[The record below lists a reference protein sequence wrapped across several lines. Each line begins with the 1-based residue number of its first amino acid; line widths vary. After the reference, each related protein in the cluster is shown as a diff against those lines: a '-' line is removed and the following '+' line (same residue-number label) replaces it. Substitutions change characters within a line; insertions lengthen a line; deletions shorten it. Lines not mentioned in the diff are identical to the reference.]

1 MCVLGLQSDAD
12 MEDDFSFLQPLDF
25 ITKDA
30 YQLQKIV
37 REKKDR
43 MNAANNESK
52 QESEREVEVER
63 KEEEIRDD
71 KSEKDREQEIGK
83 EEEKSNQDRSE
94 MEPEENGTGGGNLR

>member
-1 MCVLGLQSDAD
+1 MYVLDLQSDAD
-12 MEDDFSFLQPLDF
+12 MDDDLSFLQPLDF

-52 QESEREVEVER
+52 PESETEKARQL
-63 KEEEIRDD
+63 EEEIKEDEEEEEDQDD
-71 KSEKDREQEIGK
+71 KSDK
-83 EEEKSNQDRSE
+83 EKSNQDHIA
-94 MEPEENGTGGGNLR
+94 MENGTCGGNVR